1 LAYNIV
7 YKKSVQRDLKKLSKA
22 EARRVLNQVEEELS
36 KNADTY
42 PVLKGQFASLR
53 KYRVG
58 DYRVI
63 YAILGDEVLVLRIG
77 HRKEVYKKQI

>member
-1 LAYNIV
+1 MAYNIV

-36 KNADTY
+36 RKADTY
-42 PVLKGQFASLR
+42 PVLKGQFAGLR

-77 HRKEVYKKQI
+77 HRKEVYRKEM